1 MNSPLSSRMVVVKL
15 LPPMWSYPMYI
26 MPSYVPNYVRSL
38 LVTMVIS
45 FIFPVTILSIGLA
58 GLSISSHVP
67 VVATIA
73 QASLGLTLNFLKIFG
88 SGCAVGGI
96 VTIGATCS
104 LVGGL
109 FDTYTFYQ
117 SYRYQNLRNN

>member
-1 MNSPLSSRMVVVKL
+1 MVMVVKL
-15 LPPMWSYPMYI
+15 LPLMRRCPMY
-26 MPSYVPNYVRSL
+26 MPNYVPNYVRSL

-58 GLSISSHVP
+58 SLSVSSYFP

-73 QASLGLTLNFLKIFG
+73 QASLDLTLNFLKIFG
-88 SGCAVGGI
+88 SGCALGGI